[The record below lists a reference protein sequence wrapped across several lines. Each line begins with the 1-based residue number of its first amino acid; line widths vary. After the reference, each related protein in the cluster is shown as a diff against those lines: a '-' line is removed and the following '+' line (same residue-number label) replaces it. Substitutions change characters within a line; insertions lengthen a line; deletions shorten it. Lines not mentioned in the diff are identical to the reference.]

1 MTIVPVMLGWG
12 SQWYG
17 NVPLWVNLKLNEAPG
32 VRYGEAKTPVSLV
45 TVCVVGSPLY
55 HVTVVFTGRVRFPG
69 ENGTAADIAPGTIR
83 TSAPWPPLETRP
95 EIRGLAAVTRI
106 IAAITNPRTPRVRS
120 PLAEYGDA
128 RGRVLATPAF
138 HRRRL

>member
-55 HVTVVFTGRVRFPG
+55 HVTVEFTGRVRVPG
-69 ENGTAADIAPGTIR
+69 ANGTAADIAPGTIR
-83 TSAPWPPLETRP
+83 TSTPCPPFETRP
-95 EIRGLAAVTRI
+95 TIRGLAAVTTM
-106 IAAITNPRTPRVRS
+106 IAPIENPRTARVRS
-120 PLAEYGDA
+120 PLAEYRDA
-128 RGRVLATPAF
+128 RCRVWAMPAF
-138 HRRRL
+138 HRMRL